1 MDLVYLAAAAAL
13 YLAICGLAWGCQALR
28 RGSKS

>member
-13 YLAICGLAWGCQALR
+13 YLAICGLALGCQALQR
-28 RGSKS
+28 RGHS